1 MRLRLFI
8 FRGRKLS
15 GRKAF
20 FFEKKKQKTFVR
32 SGPRWTTT
40 FRRAALGDKSFLL
53 LFFKKEGLPSESS
66 AMRAA
71 ILIFPGTNRERDAAI
86 ALHGATGHAPLMVWH
101 GETELPDVDLLLLPG
116 GFSHGDY
123 LRCGAMAAQSPI
135 MPALHAFVARGGH
148 VLGICNGFQ
157 ILTEAGLL
165 PGALL
170 RNASLRFISRDCH
183 LRVERAGTAFTR
195 HYQQGEVFRAPM
207 AHGDGNYFASAETI
221 AELEGEGRVAFR
233 YVNAAG
239 EVEAGAN
246 PNGSINA
253 IAGIYSANFR
263 VLGLMPHPEDLV
275 DPLMGGVD
283 GKPLFSGL
291 VEALAA

>member
-1 MRLRLFI
+1 MH
-8 FRGRKLS
+8 
-15 GRKAF
+15 
-20 FFEKKKQKTFVR
+20 
-32 SGPRWTTT
+32 
-40 FRRAALGDKSFLL
+40 
-53 LFFKKEGLPSESS
+53 
-66 AMRAA
+66 AA

-86 ALHGATGHAPLMVWH
+86 ALQQATGRAPARIWH
-101 GETELPDVDLLLLPG
+101 GETSLPDDLDLAVLPG

-135 MPALHAFVARGGH
+135 MPALRAFAARGGH

-170 RNASLRFISRDCH
+170 RNANLRFLSRDCH
-183 LRVERAGTAFTR
+183 LRVERADTAFTR
-195 HYQQGEVFRAPM
+195 HYQRGQMFRAPM
-207 AHGDGNYFASAETI
+207 AHGDGNYFADAETV
-221 AELEGEGRVAFR
+221 ARLEGEGRVAFR
-233 YVNAAG
+233 YVTASG
-239 EVEAGAN
+239 ELAPSAN

-253 IAGIYSANFR
+253 IAGVLSENAR

-275 DPLMGGVD
+275 DPLVGGVD
-283 GKPLFSGL
+283 GRPLFEGL